1 MSKIKIINFGPITG
15 GLQTND
21 GWIEIEKITVFI
33 GNQGSGK
40 STVAKLFS
48 TLSWLEKSINRGDT
62 NKDKISFAKFIEF
75 TKYQKIHNY
84 FKEDT
89 FIDYIGD
96 KYQITYDRKKDF
108 PVITAINNGAYT
120 VPKLM
125 YVPAERNFLSTIS
138 DAYDVKGLPD
148 NLFTFAE
155 ELKKAQKALKGKKVD
170 LQIGSYQYEYDED
183 DDSSYVIGKDYKI
196 NLLEASS
203 GLQSFTPMF
212 LVSNELSSAISEK
225 EETLRK
231 NMSVTQSIRMDNEI
245 SELMLNKSIPES
257 SKSKKVDEIREKYY
271 NKCFINIVEEPE
283 QNLFP
288 SSQWE
293 MLKSLLSFNRKSNN
307 KLLITTHSPY
317 LVNYLTVVI
326 KAGQLKNKATST
338 DLLKQIEQIVPSSSL
353 ISKNK
358 VKVYEFNEKLGEI
371 NILEDYKGLP
381 SDENSLNLGL
391 ADSNNL
397 FSNLLDIE
405 DLCQ

>member
-1 MSKIKIINFGPITG
+1 MSKIKINNFGPITD
-15 GLQTND
+15 GLQTNN
-21 GWIEIEKITVFI
+21 GWIEIDEVTVFV

-62 NKDKISFAKFIEF
+62 KKDKISFDKFIEF

-96 KYQITYDRKKDF
+96 KYQITFDRKKDS
-108 PVITAINNGAYT
+108 PVITAVNKGAYT
-120 VPKLM
+120 VPKIM

-138 DAYDVKGLPD
+138 DAYNAKGLPD

-155 ELKKAQKALKGKKVD
+155 ELKKAQKALRGKKVD
-170 LQIGSYQYEYDED
+170 LQIGSYQYEYDENI
-183 DDSSYVIGKDYKI
+183 DSSYVIGKDYKI
-196 NLLEASS
+196 NILEASS

-245 SELMLNKSIPES
+245 SELMLSKSIQES
-257 SKSKKVDEIREKYY
+257 SKSKKIDEIREKYY

-288 SSQWE
+288 DSQWE
-293 MLKSLLSFNRKSNN
+293 MLKSLLNFNRKSNN

-317 LVNYLTVVI
+317 LVNYLTIVI
-326 KAGQLKNKATST
+326 KAGQLKQKVEANYLLEKINK
-338 DLLKQIEQIVPSSSL
+338 IVPLQSL
-353 ISKNK
+353 IPNNQ
-358 VKVYEFNEKLGEI
+358 VKVYEFDEKQGRI
-371 NILEDYKGLP
+371 SILENYKGLP

-391 ADSNNL
+391 ADSNEL

>member
-1 MSKIKIINFGPITG
+1 MSKIKINNFGPITD

-21 GWIEIEKITVFI
+21 GWVEIDKVTVFV

-48 TLSWLEKSINRGDT
+48 TLLWLEKSINRGDT

-84 FKEDT
+84 FKENT
-89 FIDYIGD
+89 FIDYIGE
-96 KYQITYDRKKDF
+96 KYKITYDRKEKSPIIETLDE
-108 PVITAINNGAYT
+108 GKYT
-120 VPKLM
+120 VPKIM
-125 YVPAERNFLSTIS
+125 YVPAERNFLSIIS
-138 DAYDVKGLPD
+138 DAYNVKGLPD

-155 ELKKAQKALKGKKVD
+155 EFKKAQKALKGKKVD
-170 LQIGSYQYEYDED
+170 LKIGSYQYQYDEN

-203 GLQSFTPMF
+203 GLQAFTPMF

-257 SKSKKVDEIREKYY
+257 SKSKKIDEIREKYY

-293 MLKSLLSFNRKSNN
+293 MLKSLLSFNMKSNN

-317 LVNYLTVVI
+317 LLNYITVVI
-326 KAGQLKNKATST
+326 KAGQLTQKVKSH
-338 DLLKQIEQIVPSSSL
+338 DLLEKIHKIVPAQSL
-353 ISKNK
+353 IPKNK
-358 VKVYEFNEKLGEI
+358 VRVYEFDEKHGRVS
-371 NILEDYKGLP
+371 ILENYKGLP
-381 SDENSLNLGL
+381 SDENSLNMGL
-391 ADSNNL
+391 ADSNDL

>member
-1 MSKIKIINFGPITG
+1 MSKIRIYNFGPIKE
-15 GLQTND
+15 GLKTNN
-21 GWIEIEKITVFI
+21 GWIEIDKVTVFV

-62 NKDKISFAKFIEF
+62 NKNKISFAKFIEF
-75 TKYQKIHNY
+75 TRYQKIHNY

-96 KYQITYDRKKDF
+96 KYQITYDKKNQF
-108 PVITAINNGAYT
+108 PIIKSIDKSDYI
-120 VPKLM
+120 VPKIM

-138 DAYDVKGLPD
+138 DAYNVKGLPD

-170 LQIGSYQYEYDED
+170 LQIGSYQYEYDKN
-183 DDSSYVIGKDYKI
+183 DDSSYVIGEDYKI

-212 LVSNELSSAISEK
+212 LVSKELSSAISEK

-257 SKSKKVDEIREKYY
+257 SKSEKVNEIREKYY

-293 MLKSLLSFNRKSNN
+293 MLKSLLSFNKKSSN

-317 LVNYLTVVI
+317 LVNYLAVVV
-326 KAGQLKNKATST
+326 KAGQLKQKAESNN
-338 DLLKQIEQIVPSSSL
+338 LLKQLEKIVPSSSL
-353 ISKNK
+353 ISNNK
-358 VKVYEFNEKLGEI
+358 VRVYEFDEKNGQVSV
-371 NILEDYKGLP
+371 LEDYRGLP
-381 SDENSLNLGL
+381 SDKNSLNLGL
-391 ADSNNL
+391 AESNDL

-405 DLCQ
+405 DLCR

>member
-1 MSKIKIINFGPITG
+1 MSKIKINNFGSITD
-15 GLQTND
+15 GLQTNN
-21 GWIEIEKITVFI
+21 GWIEIDKVTFFV

-84 FKEDT
+84 FKPDT

-96 KYQITYDRKKDF
+96 KFQITYDSKKDF
-108 PVITAINNGAYT
+108 PIIKTIDKSEYI
-120 VPKLM
+120 VPKIM

-138 DAYDVKGLPD
+138 DAYNIKGLPD
-148 NLFTFAE
+148 NLFSFAE

-183 DDSSYVIGKDYKI
+183 DDSSYVIGENYKI

-212 LVSNELSSAISEK
+212 LVSNELSLAISEK
-225 EETLRK
+225 EEALRK

-257 SKSKKVDEIREKYY
+257 SKPKKIDEIREKYY

-293 MLKSLLSFNRKSNN
+293 MLKSLLNFNRKSNN

-317 LVNYLTVVI
+317 LVNYLAVVI
-326 KAGQLKNKATST
+326 KAGQLMQKADSN
-338 DLLKQIEQIVPSSSL
+338 DLLKQIEKIVPSSSL
-353 ISKNK
+353 ISNNL
-358 VKVYEFNEKLGEI
+358 VRVYEFDEKYGKI

-381 SDENSLNLGL
+381 SDDNSLNLGL